1 MNNQTHNGAKIV
13 SVSISNPI
21 VNEGVVL
28 EPIVMQINPKVNCGT
43 PNRKPINISLV
54 ENS

>member
-43 PNRKPINISLV
+43 PNRKPSISW
-54 ENS
+54 